1 MWVTLHD
8 EALQKETNRMAD
20 FNEMLIQDLRA
31 HGGQATSG
39 PFVGRPMIIITTTG
53 AKTWKPRTTP
63 LVYTRHGDGY
73 VIVASKGG
81 SDTDPAWYRNIL
93 ANPSV
98 TVEVDGQTFRA
109 HARVTDEAERQQLYE
124 RHADVHPSF
133 HDYVKKTSRVIP
145 VIVLEREAS
154 AAA

>member
-1 MWVTLHD
+1 
-8 EALQKETNRMAD
+8 MAD
-20 FNEMLIQDLRA
+20 FNEMLIEDLRA

-53 AKTWKPRTTP
+53 AKTGKPRTTP

>member
-1 MWVTLHD
+1 MP
-8 EALQKETNRMAD
+8 D
-20 FNEMLIQDLRA
+20 FNEMLIEDLRA

-39 PFVGRPMIIITTTG
+39 PFVGRPMIILTTTG
-53 AKTWKPRTTP
+53 AKTGKPRTTP

-81 SDTDPAWYRNIL
+81 SDTDPAWYRNIV
-93 ANPSV
+93 ANPHV

-109 HARVTDEAERQQLYE
+109 HARITDEAERQHLYQ

-133 HDYVKKTSRVIP
+133 YDYVKKTSRVIP